1 MKSCPSFFASN
12 LMLRVKSLDKC
23 ENSGSIG
30 TCVLACSRC
39 DELDLM
45 TELGI
50 SANLCTQLLG
60 NEFSVAA
67 QLWKE
72 RQHGAGDITS
82 RGHGGR
88 SSIMGQR
95 RVKYVKHIANL
106 TTLQGISLGDH
117 DLQSEANAPEH
128 DARSFGRLPTFPCF
142 EQRFPDYPV

>member
-23 ENSGSIG
+23 ENSRTVE

-50 SANLCTQLLG
+50 SANLCTQLQG
-60 NEFSVAA
+60 NEFFAAA

-82 RGHGGR
+82 RGGR

-95 RVKYVKHIANL
+95 RAKYVKHIANL

-117 DLQSEANAPEH
+117 DLQSE
-128 DARSFGRLPTFPCF
+128 SKCTGT
-142 EQRFPDYPV
+142 